1 MNKPN
6 IGDFFV
12 VRTTGWAARL
22 IQLGTWSKWNHAGI
36 YIGDDMIIEATPRGV
51 MLSNVSKYNKYKIL
65 WSTGSEPPFTEAE
78 GRKLRNFALTFLE
91 QKYGIWSIIAIG
103 LKSLGISL
111 FPAIKRA
118 ENEHSVICSQL
129 VAWIWSHMGRS
140 LSNKQHALVTP
151 KDLAFKI
158 EPR

>member
-1 MNKPN
+1 
-6 IGDFFV
+6 
-12 VRTTGWAARL
+12 
-22 IQLGTWSKWNHAGI
+22 
-36 YIGDDMIIEATPRGV
+36 

-65 WSTGSEPPFTEAE
+65 WSTASEPPFTEAE
-78 GRKLRNFALTFLE
+78 GEKLRNFALTFLE

-151 KDLAFKI
+151 KDLALKI